1 MPKLPSR
8 VRRCGLAAVVA
19 LLCATGSSV
28 AADEP
33 IDPGLLAVREA
44 AWRAWFAGDVSALR
58 ELLPPD
64 FTGIAWNDTPFA
76 NREET
81 LAAAK
86 AFKDGGGRL
95 VALAFPETRAQHLGD
110 VVVLYG
116 RFDAVIETA
125 GRQQTV
131 RGRLTE
137 LFVRRGGTWVHPG
150 WHLDAVG
157 AP

>member
-1 MPKLPSR
+1 MQTWTPN
-8 VRRCGLAAVVA
+8 VGAIGFAVAVA
-19 LLCATGSSV
+19 LLCSAPSPA
-28 AADEP
+28 AADGP
-33 IDPGLLAVREA
+33 IDPGLLAVREG
-44 AWRAWFAGDVSALR
+44 AWRAFFAGDVAALG
-58 ELLPPD
+58 ELLPAD
-64 FTGIAWNDTPFA
+64 FTGISWNDTPLS

-95 VALAFPETRAQHLGD
+95 VGLAFPETRAQRVGD

-116 RFDAVIETA
+116 RFEAVIETE

-137 LFVRRGGTWVHPG
+137 VFVRQDGKWLHPG
-150 WHLDAVG
+150 WHLDAIS
-157 AP
+157 PP